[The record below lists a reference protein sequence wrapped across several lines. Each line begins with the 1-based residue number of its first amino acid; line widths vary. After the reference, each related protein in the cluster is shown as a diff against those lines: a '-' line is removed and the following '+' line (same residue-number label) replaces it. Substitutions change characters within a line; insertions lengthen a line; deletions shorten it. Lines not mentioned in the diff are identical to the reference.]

1 MYDDILQVKALFI
14 ALCLVWL
21 LFPVALLVAILILQA
36 KLEKWSRGDGLSAAG
51 PRAPPNPKSKI
62 QNRNLGSRQPEIDRS
77 TCEVKRAVYLRTR
90 PDCLRP

>member
-14 ALCLVWL
+14 GLVWL

-62 QNRNLGSRQPEIDRS
+62 ENPKSKSRQPPTGD
-77 TCEVKRAVYLRTR
+77 
-90 PDCLRP
+90 